1 MNNLQSHT
9 VSIPKALDFLDETQR
24 FELAKAPLQERM
36 VLLAKLSDRPL
47 ATVCQQISQDYGIP
61 FLEKFRIV
69 EHADQI
75 LPLRLIHTFQCLPI
89 QTESAQEDELHLVT
103 VWPPNEETIRWI
115 EMQCG
120 KKPIWYLTQAQE
132 LTNAMIQN
140 FGLGSENL
148 DTELA
153 QTDTQNQEIAEE
165 DENAAIIR
173 FVNAIIIKAVGDHAT
188 DIHFE
193 PQKNSLQIR
202 YRIDGQL
209 IPVKLPHNLVK
220 LQAAIISRIKIM
232 AHLNI
237 SEKRR
242 PQDGRI
248 HFSSGAIT
256 LDIRVSTLPL
266 TYERESVSL
275 RLLMQGNT
283 PVTVEELGLM
293 EKDLKII
300 DQNIHKPHGI
310 ILVTGPTGSGKSTS
324 LSSFVRRIRTPER
337 RIITIEDPV
346 EYEIEGINQSQVLSE
361 IGFDFASALRC
372 ILRQD
377 PDVIMV
383 GEIRDKETADIAIR
397 ASLTGHLVLS
407 SLHTNDAAGGLTRL
421 IDMGIEPFLITASV
435 ELLIAQR
442 LIRRLCTHCCR
453 PAKIDLKKLEIQMQQ
468 LNIPAS
474 ELQYAHLIHEPVGC
488 EACRNTGYKGRVGI
502 FEILPVSERI
512 HEAILKNQ
520 PASAIKK
527 IAIEEGMQTLCQN
540 GWEQVKRGMTSWS
553 ALLNFGAIDL
563 SEAAT
568 GIEKFEP
575 ISA

>member
-1 MNNLQSHT
+1 MN
-9 VSIPKALDFLDETQR
+9 IFDFLDETQR
-24 FELAKAPLQERM
+24 LEVAQAPLQERM
-36 VLLAKLSDRPL
+36 YVLSKFANRPL
-47 ATVCQQISQDYGIP
+47 ERVCQQVSQACGIP
-61 FLEKFRIV
+61 FLEQFRVV

-75 LPLRLIHTFQCLPI
+75 LPLRLIHAFQCLPI
-89 QTESAQEDELHLVT
+89 QTESGPSDALHLVT
-103 VWPPNEETIRWI
+103 VWPPSEETIRWI
-115 EMQCG
+115 EMKCG
-120 KKPIWYLTQAQE
+120 KRPIWYLTQAQE
-132 LTNAMIQN
+132 LANAIIQN

-148 DTELA
+148 DLELA
-153 QTDTQNQEIAEE
+153 QADTKNGEVAEE

-173 FVNAIIIKAVGDHAT
+173 FVNDIIIKAVGDRAT

-209 IPVKLPHNLVK
+209 VPVKLPHNLVK
-220 LQAAIISRIKIM
+220 LQSAIISRIKIM

-237 SEKRR
+237 SERRR

-248 HFSSGAIT
+248 HFSSGPIT

-266 TYERESVSL
+266 TCDQESVSL

-283 PVTVEELGLM
+283 PATVEELGLM
-293 EKDLKII
+293 EKDLEII

-337 RIITIEDPV
+337 RIVTIEDPV
-346 EYEIEGINQSQVLSE
+346 EYEIEGVNQSQVLSD

-407 SLHTNDAAGGLTRL
+407 TLHTNDAAGGLTRL

-435 ELLIAQR
+435 ELIIAQR

-453 PAKIDLKKLEIQMQQ
+453 PAKVNLKKLERQMQQ
-468 LNIPAS
+468 LNIPTS
-474 ELQYAHLIHEPVGC
+474 EVQYAHLIHEPVGC
-488 EACRNTGYKGRVGI
+488 EACRNTGYKGRIGI
-502 FEILPVSERI
+502 FELLPVSECI
-512 HEAILKNQ
+512 HEAILHNQ
-520 PASAIKK
+520 PASAIKD
-527 IAIEEGMQTLCQN
+527 IALEEGMQTLCQN

-568 GIEKFEP
+568 GVEKFEP
-575 ISA
+575 VYA